1 MLGLRPHR
9 TELCIFHV
17 GLRLAGQIDAL
28 FLDQD
33 WKLVIVDWKRIRDLK
48 YESYHGS
55 LLYPLDHLPDT
66 NYWTYALQ
74 LNMYRYI
81 LET

>member
-48 YESYHGS
+48 YENTYSS

-74 LNMYRYI
+74 LNMHRYI